1 MTSISRSIGW
11 KRFIVLPAQ
20 DRETADYTDSGRR
33 ISRQD
38 IARRS
43 RNQTPASPTSP
54 ASERNETSDLTKKQ
68 AVVSEKN
75 LPKNERFSGIA
86 LQRRECSSEKRRLNT
101 FIGRHGRDIR

>member
-1 MTSISRSIGW
+1 VIEERKLEQKGTTRQSRNHNIDAGANTTDIGFAL
-11 KRFIVLPAQ
+11 RTL
-20 DRETADYTDSGRR
+20 RNT
-33 ISRQD
+33 
-38 IARRS
+38 ARRS

-86 LQRRECSSEKRRLNT
+86 LHAFSQTELGKRGSPLENSW
-101 FIGRHGRDIR
+101 D